1 MRARKA
7 PAVPRKLNAISPMDL
22 RVSVIGTLHDIRG
35 GKAVL
40 EDETAR
46 SAIVFESDSPA
57 NEGRLVRVFGK
68 PDKGEILVELVQG
81 MDGLEMDLHN
91 RSMEVLE

>member
-7 PAVPRKLNAISPMDL
+7 PAVPRKLNAISLMDL
-22 RVSVIGTLHDIRG
+22 RVSVIGTLHDIK
-35 GKAVL
+35 GKKGVL

-46 SAIVFESDSPA
+46 SALVFESDSPVK
-57 NEGRLVRVFGK
+57 EGQLVRVFGK
-68 PDKGEILVELVQG
+68 PNKGEILVELVQG